1 MPVKR
6 LHTTTLAIEGLGVN
20 FKEGAGEQASRNL
33 SCEEIAWRAPA
44 VVIVGAVAAT
54 FPGPE

>member
-1 MPVKR
+1 MPVK
-6 LHTTTLAIEGLGVN
+6 LLPTTTLAIEGLGAN
-20 FKEGAGEQASRNL
+20 FKGGTGEQAGRNL

-44 VVIVGAVAAT
+44 VVIAGAVAAT